1 MMGRWL
7 QAGRRQF
14 LGNRLRCAE
23 LRARRR
29 HRRGRRETRSVDLR
43 VGTTNRPKMVGSL
56 FSRDWESGALLGS
69 EAFVSR
75 PALITCVCVPG
86 SAGAGKGVRKPLSIM
101 IALRS
106 AGRPRHLVHFA
117 SARHFPLGRP
127 LANLTLNLIG
137 KQCWQLAVSL
147 TRM

>member
-7 QAGRRQF
+7 RAGRRLF

-23 LRARRR
+23 LRTRWR

-43 VGTTNRPKMVGSL
+43 VGTTNQPKMVGSL

-75 PALITCVCVPG
+75 PALITCVG
-86 SAGAGKGVRKPLSIM
+86 REGVRKPLSIM

-106 AGRPRHLVHFA
+106 AGRPRHLDHFA